1 MMIFNSFTVS
11 TIIILARND
20 LTGGRRIFFP
30 TNKTF
35 KGILLALPGNF
46 FKKSWEFF
54 LYLKP
59 FRKKILI

>member
-1 MMIFNSFTVS
+1 MTIFNSFTVS

-35 KGILLALPGNF
+35 KRILLALPGKF
-46 FKKSWEFF
+46 LQKKLGILFVFKT
-54 LYLKP
+54 
-59 FRKKILI
+59 IL